1 MYIWHYSVDMKIT
14 TTTTHLWIECD
25 NELYS
30 SCIAGKSYR
39 FIVGDSWV
47 SHHDLAYYT
56 KTNSHYIKGLV
67 IGARAMAGVRTKLP
81 FELEIE
87 FQTLTIAGQT
97 FEFGGPRPNKHFY
110 DAIAAKGIKTELA
123 RGIIDGAVNMRGP
136 ALRSLNYYRRRARL

>member
-1 MYIWHYSVDMKIT
+1 MKIK

-25 NELYS
+25 NELYRS
-30 SCIAGKSYR
+30 SIAGTSYR

-67 IGARAMAGVRTKLP
+67 IGARAMAGIKTKLP

-87 FQTLTIAGQT
+87 YQTLTIAGQS
-97 FEFGGPRPNKHFY
+97 FEFGGPKPGKSFY
-110 DAIAAKGIKTELA
+110 NAIASQGIKTELA
-123 RGIIDGAVNMRGP
+123 RGIIEGAINMRGP
-136 ALRSLNYYRRRARL
+136 ALRSLNYYRGRAKVKS